1 MKSNTKQEWSQILR
15 QSSVQVKWQLAGRLW
30 LLVVLGVGLAHCTGR
45 PLESSLGWVAYPPT
59 LIELA
64 TTKETPKRR
73 GGPTNK
79 GGHRQTM
86 QLRAGWRY
94 GRQSWQRPFLCSLL
108 LFGLWQLSG
117 ERSGSW
123 TVWLPWL
130 EWGVTLLRVSLP
142 WLGQQIEMRVVG
154 WGLKWLRLGS
164 VWLLGGVVVWQYRP
178 AMPAMVVGKNTLL
191 RLRSGQAWSLAMS
204 LPVLGCVQPNKTALP
219 QQKEKAQVTVV
230 RASEQ
235 YRITLTGPLSMT
247 VPVGRSFWLRMV
259 ILLLRQLESEQPRCG
274 SRATRDR
281 RRPFVS
287 QQQLADW
294 FGVKQP
300 EISRWEQY
308 LLAENWSDLLSLN
321 TPLVLTWEL
330 RRQIVDVLARFPWWS
345 LDKVTSHLQ
354 TQGVAVTP
362 CQVHQTAQDVGW
374 LQFKQTLRRF
384 FVVSQ
389 ESIRPREEGLVS
401 ELLTQVD
408 ALIEKVGSG
417 VGLTPEQRLEISHLQ
432 IAAAELGLTP
442 ALPPKC
448 VPWAQKLKWIL
459 FAGPRLRGETASEDD
474 TLCCTYCGSD
484 QVRRKSK
491 QPRSKRYRDEDGQ
504 WQRVDVYRYYCD
516 NPDCPYGSFTHFP
529 LGLLPH
535 SPYPLQ
541 MRLAAVQLY
550 TWAGSTYRRTATALG
565 IKSGRAYQWVAAF
578 GQALLPV
585 AALFGVVRSSGVVG
599 VDEKWVQIPDKAERG
614 QGSSPRGTAKRWMY
628 VYLAVDV
635 YTYDLLHIAVYAH
648 NTKAAARTFLLAL
661 KAKGYRPRVIVTDLR
676 IDYGSVIL
684 ATFPQATHHECI
696 FHALQW
702 WSQQF
707 KQLYGH
713 DYAQTHPL
721 AVQLKKDIQ
730 HVFQA
735 KTKRTAQKRYE
746 QVVALRAHYVQQTPD
761 AAVIFDSLQRHWPK
775 LVNSIESRIIPS
787 TNNATEMVIGRFD
800 QLYQNFCGFDSIESA
815 RIFLAVF
822 EKVYRFTPFSDDAQP
837 RIRGQSPLQ
846 LAGYDISQLAM
857 SQICQGWVLN
867 LPLDFAQEGVPNM

>member
-1 MKSNTKQEWSQILR
+1 MKGNTKREWSQI
-15 QSSVQVKWQLAGRLW
+15 KWQLVSRMW

-59 LIELA
+59 LIELG
-64 TTKETPKRR
+64 TTKETTKGRR
-73 GGPTNK
+73 GAANK
-79 GGHRQTM
+79 GGQRQAM

-94 GRQSWQRPFLCSLL
+94 GRQSWPQPLLRSLL
-108 LFGLWQLSG
+108 LLGLWQLSG
-117 ERSGSW
+117 ERSGGW

-130 EWGVTLLRVSLP
+130 EWGVTLLRVSFP
-142 WLGQQIEMRVVG
+142 WLGPQIEMRVAG

-164 VWLLGGVVVWQYRP
+164 VWLLGGLVVWPYRP
-178 AMPAMVVGKNTLL
+178 ALAVGKNTLL
-191 RLRSGQAWSLAMS
+191 RLHSGQAWSLVMS

-230 RASEQ
+230 RESEQ
-235 YRITLTGPLSMT
+235 YRITIAGPLSLT
-247 VPVGRSFWLRMV
+247 LPVGRSFWLRMV

-274 SRATRDR
+274 GRATRDK

-287 QQQLADW
+287 QQQLAAW

-300 EISRWEQY
+300 EISRWEAY

-330 RRQIVDVLARFPWWS
+330 RQQIVDVLARFPWWS
-345 LDKVTSHLQ
+345 LDKVTCHLQ
-354 TQGVAVTP
+354 SQGVAVTP
-362 CQVHQTAQDVGW
+362 SQVQQTAQDVGW
-374 LQFKQTLRRF
+374 PQFKQTLRRF

-401 ELLTQVD
+401 ELLTQVE
-408 ALIEKVGSG
+408 ALIEKVDRDA
-417 VGLTPEQRLEISHLQ
+417 GLTPEQRLEISHLQ
-432 IAAAELGLTP
+432 TAAAEMGLTP
-442 ALPPKC
+442 ARPPQE
-448 VPWAQKLKWIL
+448 VAWSQKLKWVL
-459 FAGPRLRGETASEDD
+459 FAAEMESEDGAVY
-474 TLCCTYCGSD
+474 CTYCGSD
-484 QVRRKSK
+484 RVRRKSK
-491 QPRSKRYRDEDGQ
+491 QPRSKRYQDEDGQ
-504 WQRVDVYRYYCD
+504 WQRVAVYRYYCD
-516 NPDCPYGSFTHFP
+516 NSDCPYGSFTHFP

-541 MRLAAVQLY
+541 MRLTAVQLY
-550 TWAGSTYRRTATALG
+550 AWAGSTYRRTATALG

-614 QGSSPRGTAKRWMY
+614 QGRSPRGTAKRWMY

-635 YTYDLLHIAVYAH
+635 HTYDLLHIAVYPH
-648 NTKAAARTFLLAL
+648 NTQAAARTFLLAL

-676 IDYGSVIL
+676 IDYGPAIAS
-684 ATFPQATHHECI
+684 TFPQATHHECI

-702 WSQQF
+702 WSRQF
-707 KQLYGH
+707 KLVYGR
-713 DYAQTHPL
+713 DYARTHPL
-721 AVQLKKDIQ
+721 AAQLKKDI
-730 HVFQA
+730 HHIFQA
-735 KTKRTAQKRYE
+735 QTKRTAQKRYE
-746 QVVALRAHYVQQTPD
+746 QVIALRPRYVQQTPD

-787 TNNATEMVIGRFD
+787 TNNATEMVVGRFD
-800 QLYQNFCGFDSIESA
+800 QLYQNFCGFDSIEST

-857 SQICQGWVLN
+857 SQICRGWALD

>member
-1 MKSNTKQEWSQILR
+1 MKGNTKQEWSQI
-15 QSSVQVKWQLAGRLW
+15 KWQLASRLW
-30 LLVVLGVGLAHCTGR
+30 LLVVLGIGLANSTGR
-45 PLESSLGWVAYPPT
+45 LMESSLGWVAYPPT

-64 TTKETPKRR
+64 TTKETPKWR
-73 GGPTNK
+73 GGAAKK
-79 GGHRQTM
+79 GGHRQDL

-94 GRQSWQRPFLCSLL
+94 GRQSWEQPLLRSLL

-117 ERSGSW
+117 ERSGGW

-142 WLGQQIEMRVVG
+142 WLGQQIEMRVVA

-178 AMPAMVVGKNTLL
+178 AMPAMAVGKNTLL
-191 RLRSGQAWSLAMS
+191 RLRSGQAWSLVMS
-204 LPVLGCVQPNKTALP
+204 LPVLGCVQHNKTAFP

-230 RASEQ
+230 REREQ
-235 YRITLTGPLSMT
+235 YRITLAGPLSMT
-247 VPVGRSFWLRMV
+247 LPVGRSFWLRMV

-287 QQQLADW
+287 QQQLAAW

-354 TQGVAVTP
+354 TQGVVVTHS
-362 CQVHQTAQDVGW
+362 QVQQTAQDVGW

-408 ALIEKVGSG
+408 ALIEKVGSDA
-417 VGLTPEQRLEISHLQ
+417 GLTPEQRLEISHLQ

-442 ALPPKC
+442 ALPPKV

-459 FAGPRLRGETASEDD
+459 FAGSRLRGETASEDD
-474 TLCCTYCGSD
+474 VLCCTYCGSS
-484 QVRRKSK
+484 QVRCKSK
-491 QPRSKRYRDEDGQ
+491 KPRSKRYKDEHGE
-504 WQRVDVYRYYCD
+504 WQSVAVYRYYCD
-516 NPDCPYGSFTHFP
+516 NEDCPYSSFTHFP
-529 LGLLPH
+529 RGLLPH
-535 SPYPLQ
+535 SPYPLE
-541 MRLAAVQLY
+541 MRLAAIQLY
-550 TWAGSTYRRTATALG
+550 AWGGVTYRRTAVALG
-565 IKSGRAYQWVAAF
+565 IKSGQAYRWVTAF
-578 GQALLPV
+578 GQALLPM
-585 AALFGVVRSSGVVG
+585 AALFGIVRSSGVVG
-599 VDEKWVQIPDKAERG
+599 VDEKWVQVPDKADRG
-614 QGSSPRGTAKRWMY
+614 QGSSPRGAAKRWMY
-628 VYLAVDV
+628 VYLAVDM
-635 YTYDLLHIAVYAH
+635 YTYDLLHIAIYAH
-648 NTKAAARTFLLAL
+648 NTKPAARTFLLAL
-661 KAKGYRPRVIVTDLR
+661 KAKGYSPHVVVTDLR
-676 IDYGSVIL
+676 IDYGPVI
-684 ATFPQATHHECI
+684 AETFPQATHHECI

-702 WSQQF
+702 WSTQF
-707 KQLYGH
+707 KQVYGN
-713 DYAQTHPL
+713 DYAQTHPS

-730 HVFQA
+730 LIFQA
-735 KTKRTAQKRYE
+735 KTKRTAQKRYA
-746 QVVALRAHYVQQTPD
+746 QLIALRTEYVQRTPD
-761 AAVIFDSLQRHWPK
+761 AVAIFDSLERHWPK
-775 LVNSIESRIIPS
+775 LVNSIESTIVPS

-800 QLYQNFCGFDSIESA
+800 ALYKNFCGFDSIESA

-837 RIRGQSPLQ
+837 RIRGKSPLE
-846 LAGYDISQLAM
+846 LAGYDISTLAM
-857 SQICQGWVLN
+857 TQICRGWVLN
-867 LPLDFAQEGVPNM
+867 LPLDFVQEGVPNM